1 MFLRCDER
9 NGITA
14 AAGPGCATNPM
25 YVVFRC
31 IRQLKIYDVADAF
44 NIKAAG
50 SDIRRDENVKLSVS
64 EMCQCSHPSALTL
77 TAVNGRGRVAGFFQY
92 LGQLV
97 RSGFSASKHQSSMHV
112 SVL

>member
-9 NGITA
+9 NSITA
-14 AAGPGCATNPM
+14 ATGSGCATNPM
-25 YVVFRC
+25 YVVLRC

-44 NIKAAG
+44 NIKTAG

-77 TAVNGRGRVAGFFQY
+77 IAVNGRGSVAGLVQY
-92 LGQLV
+92 L
-97 RSGFSASKHQSSMHV
+97 S
-112 SVL
+112 